1 MARQKSRTK
10 LKLFSA
16 GSDLRKGYTM
26 PTIKKIKRRINYI
39 KREYNVT
46 SSGTNHWQRGKNNL
60 LHHHLFELQSAKNSN
75 DKFEIAESIWKY
87 EGSGCLGR

>member
-1 MARQKSRTK
+1 MKNSKRHINFLNTLINDENICER
-10 LKLFSA
+10 L
-16 GSDLRKGYTM
+16 D

-39 KREYNVT
+39 KKEYNVT

-60 LHHHLFELQSAKNSN
+60 LQNHLFELQSAKNSN

-87 EGSGCLGR
+87 EGSNF